1 MSLSGQSKPVNS
13 KAMLVALT
21 TGLLVLGLVVLFIG
35 TRSAQAE
42 SAEPRARATWDAQ
55 LAERTRPNAPVEPA
69 SEAGTT
75 EAAGSM
81 GSLEFTDAQE
91 PAQGPTDSS
100 EGTGWREA
108 TRSTDAIDTV
118 GSSEVNEPAE
128 PTKPSEAD
136 GPIEKTGPTESTGQA
151 EADESSERA
160 ESDER
165 DEASES
171 EKPTERVEP
180 KQSEEVTAPATST
193 RLARSVEP
201 TRRPL
206 RRSLFRAWPPADNAL
221 QRSRTNSDRATDSR
235 FAGMTRLTPKPNLK
249 GAINPSTGQYLW
261 FPDGHPDGVLNGAT
275 VKDSYVRYTWRQ
287 LESTQGEYDFS
298 QIDKELANAKARGG
312 KFSFRVMAVCEGCEG
327 NSLPDDVNAL
337 SSTRSVDARG
347 SSLRVPDW
355 NDPAFLGRWESLMAA
370 LGDRYRDD
378 QRLGMVDV
386 GGYGNWGEGHNWP
399 YEASYPG
406 PRGQTEAS
414 VESMTRIAMAVVN
427 AFPDKFVSINPPFMR
442 VDGEFSADNSWQVLK
457 QVLQSSDKVG
467 LRNDCL
473 GGGSV
478 QESALDLMNQ
488 AQEKAVAEGIE
499 VKNRPLDRWRIA
511 PVVTEW
517 CNNITPGESD
527 GSFAQG
533 NKQVGE
539 LHVSRLSNGNFAGD
553 ISEHSPSERAAFANA
568 TEKAGYKLALASAVV
583 KAVPDTDH
591 SGTIQVN
598 ATWVNKGVAP
608 TYQPWQ
614 VTYLVRDSSGAVVA
628 EQKSNLQLNELIGG
642 GSAQR
647 DTVTLTAKT
656 KLKGKLSLHV
666 LVKDPTGYYAPMRL
680 AAGVRADDGSYLLGN
695 FKLR

>member
-1 MSLSGQSKPVNS
+1 MSLSGQSRPVNA
-13 KAMLVALT
+13 KAMMIALT
-21 TGLLVLGLVVLFIG
+21 AGLLVLGMIG
-35 TRSAQAE
+35 LLIGARNAQTE
-42 SAEPRARATWDAQ
+42 SSEPRAATTWDAQ
-55 LAERTRPNAPVEPA
+55 LAERAPNAPVEPI
-69 SEAGTT
+69 GID
-75 EAAGSM
+75 EAAGSEGAPEAADEREVSQ
-81 GSLEFTDAQE
+81 GSGVTESSDASGPQQATESTETLDTAGAAE
-91 PAQGPTDSS
+91 PDESAESTKTPEPDRST
-100 EGTGWREA
+100 EA
-108 TRSTDAIDTV
+108 T
-118 GSSEVNEPAE
+118 EE
-128 PTKPSEAD
+128 TKPSDADESTEESDSDDRDVTAEVKKPAEAVESKQ
-136 GPIEKTGPTESTGQA
+136 PEQATAPARLTEST
-151 EADESSERA
+151 ESVQPARQPLRTSFFRVR
-160 ESDER
+160 S
-165 DEASES
+165 
-171 EKPTERVEP
+171 RVE
-180 KQSEEVTAPATST
+180 
-193 RLARSVEP
+193 
-201 TRRPL
+201 
-206 RRSLFRAWPPADNAL
+206 NAFE
-221 QRSRTNSDRATDSR
+221 RSRTSDDRATDSR
-235 FAGMTRLTPKPNLK
+235 FAGVTRLTPKPNSK
-249 GAINPSTGQYLW
+249 GVTNPTTGQYLW
-261 FPDGHPDGVLNGAT
+261 FPDSHPEGVLNGTGAT
-275 VKDSYVRYTWRQ
+275 DSYVRYTWRQ

-298 QIDKELANAKARGG
+298 QIDKELAKAKARGG

-337 SSTRSVDARG
+337 PSTRSVDARG

-355 NDPAFLGRWESLMAA
+355 NDPAFLGRWEALMSA

-378 QRLGMVDV
+378 PRLGMVDV

-414 VESMTRIAMAVVN
+414 VESMNRIAMAVVH

-442 VDGEFSADNSWQVLK
+442 VDGEFSADKSWQLLK

-488 AQEKAVAEGIE
+488 AQKQAVAEGVE

-527 GSFAQG
+527 GSFVQG
-533 NKQVGE
+533 SKQVTR

-553 ISEHSPSERAAFANA
+553 ISEHSPRERAAFARA
-568 TEKAGYKLALASAVV
+568 TEKAGYKLALDSAVV

-591 SGTIQVN
+591 PGKVQVH

-614 VTYLVRDSSGAVVA
+614 VTYVVRDSSGAVVA
-628 EQKSNLQLNELIGG
+628 EHKSNLQLNQLLGG
-642 GSAQR
+642 GSAQI
-647 DTVTLTAKT
+647 DTVTLTAET

-666 LVKDPTGYYAPMRL
+666 LVEDPTGYYAPMRL
-680 AAGVRADDGSYLLGN
+680 AAGVRAQDGSYLLGN